1 SLAKKAPLFSIF
13 FMLILLASV
22 SLPLTVS
29 FVGEFLILLGIAK
42 INLFY
47 ALLAGLVIILG
58 AIYMF
63 AVFRKIFFMQKQ
75 SFIEGFSLLFREIV
89 ALVCIVVMIFG
100 LGLMPN
106 ILLKPIQK
114 DVDNLI
120 KTMNIRA
127 VEQNTLD
134 FLSKIGEA
142 NVK

>member
-1 SLAKKAPLFSIF
+1 
-13 FMLILLASV
+13 MLILLASV

-75 SFIEGFSLLFREIV
+75 SFIEGFSLRFREIV

-106 ILLKPIQK
+106 ILLKTIQK

>member
-1 SLAKKAPLFSIF
+1 
-13 FMLILLASV
+13 MLILLASV

-134 FLSKIGEA
+134 FYLK
-142 NVK
+142 

>member
-1 SLAKKAPLFSIF
+1 
-13 FMLILLASV
+13 MLILLASV

-75 SFIEGFSLLFREIV
+75 SFIEGFSYVLE
-89 ALVCIVVMIFG
+89 
-100 LGLMPN
+100 
-106 ILLKPIQK
+106 K
-114 DVDNLI
+114 
-120 KTMNIRA
+120 
-127 VEQNTLD
+127 
-134 FLSKIGEA
+134 
-142 NVK
+142 

>member
-1 SLAKKAPLFSIF
+1 
-13 FMLILLASV
+13 MLILLASV

-75 SFIEGFSLLFREIV
+75 SFIEGFSLRFREII

>member
-1 SLAKKAPLFSIF
+1 SIF

-75 SFIEGFSLLFREIV
+75 SFIENFSLRLREIV

>member
-1 SLAKKAPLFSIF
+1 
-13 FMLILLASV
+13 MLILLASV

>member
-1 SLAKKAPLFSIF
+1 
-13 FMLILLASV
+13 MLILLASV

-75 SFIEGFSLLFREIV
+75 SFIENFSLRLREIV
-89 ALVCIVVMIFG
+89 ALVCIIVMIFG

>member
-1 SLAKKAPLFSIF
+1 
-13 FMLILLASV
+13 MLILLASV

-75 SFIEGFSLLFREIV
+75 SFIEGFSLRFREIV

>member
-1 SLAKKAPLFSIF
+1 
-13 FMLILLASV
+13 ASV

-75 SFIEGFSLLFREIV
+75 SFIENFSLRLREIV
-89 ALVCIVVMIFG
+89 ALVCIIVMIFG